1 MADATPPPK
10 LKVPQQYPAIGNY
23 RQTTPY
29 IAPAYYTQ
37 DMLKLMEERADPKY
51 KQDEK
56 TWSRAL
62 STQEQASSIG
72 TKYEGFRPEWYKDS
86 KGNWTIGYG
95 GRDNDPNYASI
106 PRDGK
111 ITQQEAYAKM
121 LETYQSK
128 EQQLLKYPAYRAMSP
143 NEKAGL
149 LDMVY
154 NIGNVNSYTDLTKY
168 LNEPKNIHKVIELIP
183 SFRRANGEV
192 LEGLERRRADDMNL
206 ALQKDQ
212 NKTYLPLFVK

>member
-1 MADATPPPK
+1 MPDAPPPSK

-23 RQTTPY
+23 QQTTPY
-29 IAPAYYTQ
+29 IAPEFYTQ
-37 DMLKLMEERADPKY
+37 DMLTLMQQRADPKY
-51 KQDEK
+51 KADTS

-62 STQEQASSIG
+62 NIYEQASNIG
-72 TKYEGFRPEWYKDS
+72 TKYEGFKPEWYKDV

-111 ITQQEAYAKM
+111 ITQQQAYAKM
-121 LETYQSK
+121 LEGYQSK
-128 EQQLLKYPAYRAMSP
+128 EKQLLKYPAYKSMSA

-154 NIGNVNSYTDLTKY
+154 NIGNVSSYTDLSAY
-168 LNEPKNIHKVIELIP
+168 LKQPKNIHKIIELVP
-183 SFRRANGEV
+183 SFRKASGEV
-192 LEGLERRRADDMNL
+192 LEGLERRRADDMRL
-206 ALQKDQ
+206 MLQKEQD
-212 NKTYLPLFVK
+212 KAYLPIFVK